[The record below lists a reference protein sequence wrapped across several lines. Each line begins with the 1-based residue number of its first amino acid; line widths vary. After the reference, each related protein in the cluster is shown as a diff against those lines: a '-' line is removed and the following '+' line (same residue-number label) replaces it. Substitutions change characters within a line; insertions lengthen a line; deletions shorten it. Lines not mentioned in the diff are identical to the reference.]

1 MAKTFRN
8 LWPEVVDFENLWLA
22 YQKARRHKRYKQP
35 AAWFAM
41 NAERNLLELQRELR
55 DGSYRPGGYHQFRIW
70 EPKERVISAAPF
82 RDRVVHHAVVNILE
96 PIYERR
102 FSPSSYA
109 CRKGKGTHAAMEQAH
124 WGIRNC
130 RYFLKGDIEKY
141 FPSVDHEVLKAVLFR
156 KVADERLRGLLSL
169 IIDQG
174 AGPMEPGTPPR
185 WFAGDELLT
194 PVERRRGMP
203 IGNLTS
209 QFFAN
214 VLLNELDQFV
224 HEQIQPRLYLRYM
237 DDFLL
242 FDSDLDKLH
251 AARPQV
257 MEFVA
262 GLRLRLHER
271 KTQVRACGQ
280 GVKFVGFKLTPVTR
294 RVCPESIGR
303 FRQRMRRFRA
313 GRWVG
318 PAVPA
323 VRRSANS
330 AARWATAPYH
340 GNGAARWASA
350 PYQRI
355 TASVRGWLA
364 HVEHANGEAMLREVM
379 ADVRV

>member
-8 LWPEVVDFENLWLA
+8 LWLEVVDFENLWSA
-22 YQKARRHKRYKQP
+22 YQKARRHKRYKEP

-41 NAERNLLELQRELR
+41 NAERNLLVLQQELC

-102 FSPSSYA
+102 FSPYSFA
-109 CRKGKGTHAAMEQAH
+109 CRKGKGTHAAMEAAH

-141 FPSVDHEVLKAVLFR
+141 FPSVDHEVLKRVLFR
-156 KVADERLRGLLSL
+156 KVADERLRELLAL
-169 IIDQG
+169 IIDH
-174 AGPMEPGTPPR
+174 GPGSMETASQPR

-194 PVERRRGMP
+194 PVERKRGMP

-242 FDSDLDKLH
+242 FDSDLEKLQG
-251 AARPQV
+251 ARP
-257 MEFVA
+257 MIMAFVA

-271 KTQVRACGQ
+271 KTQVRASQQ

-294 RVCPESIGR
+294 RVNPESIGR
-303 FRQRMRRFRA
+303 FRRRMRRFGAMRRA
-313 GRWVG
+313 VRTEMSTAR
-318 PAVPA
+318 PAV
-323 VRRSANS
+323 
-330 AARWATAPYH
+330 AAYR
-340 GNGAARWASA
+340 
-350 PYQRI
+350 RI

-364 HVEHANGEAMLREVM
+364 HVEHANTHAMVREVLS
-379 ADVRV
+379 DVRV

>member
-22 YQKARRHKRYKQP
+22 YQKARRHKRYKEP

-41 NAERNLLELQRELR
+41 NAEHNLLALHRELR

-96 PIYERR
+96 PLYERR
-102 FSPSSYA
+102 FSAYSYA

-130 RYFLKGDIEKY
+130 RYFLKGDIEKFY
-141 FPSVDHEVLKAVLFR
+141 PSVDHAVLKAVLFR
-156 KVADERLRGLLSL
+156 KVADARLRELLGR
-169 IIDQG
+169 IIDNGPGPLEQG
-174 AGPMEPGTPPR
+174 PPPR

-224 HEQIQPRLYLRYM
+224 HEQVKPRLYLRYM

-242 FDSDLDKLH
+242 FDNDLTKLQE
-251 AARPQV
+251 ARPQL
-257 MEFVA
+257 MGFA
-262 GLRLRLHER
+262 SRLRLRLHER
-271 KTQVRACGQ
+271 KTQVRASAQ
-280 GVKFVGFKLTPVTR
+280 GVKFVGYKLTPVTR

-313 GRWVG
+313 VRLAGTSRRAVRSG
-318 PAVPA
+318 TRPARPAV
-323 VRRSANS
+323 V
-330 AARWATAPYH
+330 
-340 GNGAARWASA
+340 

-364 HVEHANGEAMLREVM
+364 HVEHANGEAMIREVL
-379 ADVRV
+379 ADVRA